1 MILNKKKNIH
11 DSKTLLVVICLTV
24 NEKENIKRE
33 RNVQLI

>member
-11 DSKTLLVVICLTV
+11 DSKTLLVAICLIE